1 MTPLSLLSRQLYSIA
16 TTLVGL
22 LPSFLEPCS
31 PSFAATSLNVTATK
45 EVILS
50 AGSYGT
56 PQLLLLSGIGNAT
69 ELEGL
74 GIQPIVDLP
83 SVGKNLTDHPLV
95 SMQWNVTER
104 EVVNV

>member
-1 MTPLSLLSRQLYSIA
+1 VTSG
-16 TTLVGL
+16 T
-22 LPSFLEPCS
+22 
-31 PSFAATSLNVTATK
+31 AASLNVTATK

-56 PQLLLLSGIGNAT
+56 PQLLLLSGIGNST
-69 ELEGL
+69 ELEAL

-83 SVGKNLTDHPLV
+83 SVGKNLTDHLLV